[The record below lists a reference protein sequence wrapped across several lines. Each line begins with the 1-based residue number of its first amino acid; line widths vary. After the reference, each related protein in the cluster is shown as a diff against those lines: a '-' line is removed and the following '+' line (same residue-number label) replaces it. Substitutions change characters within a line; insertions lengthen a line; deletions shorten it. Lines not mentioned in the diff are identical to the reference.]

1 LTNDGLIL
9 EEIAPGIDMEKD
21 VISKMNFKPLIA
33 CPVKVMDERL
43 FKEGRIGMRDEIMS
57 IMKK

>member
-1 LTNDGLIL
+1 
-9 EEIAPGIDMEKD
+9 
-21 VISKMNFKPLIA
+21 MNFKPLIA